1 MFLYIKDP
9 AETGS
14 GAQKMLNKCSL
25 SLSLSPTLLL
35 LFSFPES
42 KHLTVCGS
50 GIGEKAIRSTPFL
63 VVQERLR
70 DQRNQAPLKAEVIG
84 RGRNRKA
91 AGEFARRIPRYSY
104 SLSSG
109 HQATAPLPASPLPP
123 HPRL

>member
-1 MFLYIKDP
+1 MFLYVKDP

-14 GAQKMLNKCSL
+14 GVQKMLNKCSL
-25 SLSLSPTLLL
+25 SPSLSPTLLF

-50 GIGEKAIRSTPFL
+50 GLAEKSIRSTPFL
-63 VVQERLR
+63 VVQERLKN
-70 DQRNQAPLKAEVIG
+70 QRNQVLRKAGVIG

-91 AGEFARRIPRYSY
+91 AGEFALRIPRCSY

-109 HQATAPLPASPLPP
+109 HQATAPLPASPPP
-123 HPRL
+123 PPPRL